1 MRIDKLISSCG
12 IASRTEI
19 TRAASKGLITVD
31 GKPIKKASEHIDP
44 KVNRVVYCGEEVIY
58 REFTY
63 IMLNKPQGYVCS
75 TDDPR
80 DKTVLE
86 LLPERLQKLELFPC
100 GRLDKDTTG
109 LVILTNNGQLAH
121 RMLSPKHHV
130 EKVYFFG
137 SRDKVTE
144 DDVKRLEPGIALE
157 DGYVTKPAK
166 IEMIDDKL
174 GYITLTEGK
183 YHQIKRMLEAVDN
196 KITMLER
203 VSFAGIPLDKT
214 LERGKWRELSREEE
228 ALLESYGIC

>member
-1 MRIDKLISSCG
+1 MRLDKLISSMG

-19 TRAASKGLITVD
+19 TRAASSGLITVD
-31 GKPIKKASEHIDP
+31 GAVEKKTARQIDP
-44 KVNRVVYCGEEVIY
+44 KVNKVVYRGEEVVY

-63 IMLNKPQGYVCS
+63 VMLNKPQGYVCS

-80 DKTVLE
+80 ERTVLE
-86 LLPERLQKLELFPC
+86 LLPERLRKLDLFPC
-100 GRLDKDTTG
+100 GRLDKDTVG

-137 SRDKVTE
+137 SRDKVTDE
-144 DDVKRLEPGIALE
+144 DVKRLEPGIALE

-166 IEMIDDKL
+166 IEMIEDKL

-203 VSFAGIPLDKT
+203 IAFAGIPLDNT
-214 LERGKWRELSREEE
+214 LGRGEWRYLSEDEEKKLE
-228 ALLESYGIC
+228 ANGI